1 MRRQERVGRESQA
14 RGSALVGQYNGLAA
28 QLVDVVVE
36 VLDAGAWGGGEG
48 LRSPEHWLSWRAG
61 FSASRAR
68 GNVQIAR
75 RVDELPLCVGLF
87 QEGRL
92 NEESMALIA
101 AKAPGGRDGELA
113 DLAPKLLTSQLSRIL
128 DRKGGV

>member
-1 MRRQERVGRESQA
+1 MELGSLTMSRHERVGRESQD
-14 RGSALVGQYNGLAA
+14 RVSTLVGQSNVLAA

-36 VLDAGAWGGGEG
+36 VLDAEAWGGGQG

-68 GNVQIAR
+68 GIVQIAR

-87 QEGRL
+87 REGRL
-92 NEESMALIA
+92 TEDSMAMI
-101 AKAPGGRDGELA
+101 
-113 DLAPKLLTSQLSRIL
+113 
-128 DRKGGV
+128 DRKSTRLNSSH